1 MQAGG
6 LGTYQNQAYQDPEM
20 AQLAAMLGL
29 NNSNN
34 GNMSGFSAY
43 LPYMM
48 SQGGANPEI
57 QKQMIQSMM
66 MSQMM
71 PGMGGF

>member
-6 LGTYQNQAYQDPEM
+6 GFGAYQNPEM
-20 AQLAAMLGL
+20 AQLAAILGT
-29 NNSNN
+29 NNQNN
-34 GNMSGFSAY
+34 GNMNGINAY

-48 SQGGANPEI
+48 SQGGSNPEI
-57 QKQMIQSMM
+57 QKQIIQNMM

-71 PGMGGF
+71 PGFGGF